1 MAVAV
6 TVMVWADVIVA
17 GAVYVAVP
25 PPVGVSVPTCGF
37 IVQVTE
43 VSLLPV
49 TVAVNVWDCPAG
61 RLEPGLTETETAAAH
76 ALFARTLWHYF
87 DLLPAL
93 HRVGVTVVVVSHDD
107 RYLKEMELPARRL
120 RMDEGRFVEQSSVES
135 G

>member
-61 RLEPGLTETETAAAH
+61 RLEPGLTETETAAGGGAAPLDTISIASIFAAPITGLRRMIICPVLTETA
-76 ALFARTLWHYF
+76 ALISTAVLAP
-87 DLLPAL
+87 PA
-93 HRVGVTVVVVSHDD
+93 
-107 RYLKEMELPARRL
+107 
-120 RMDEGRFVEQSSVES
+120 
-135 G
+135 